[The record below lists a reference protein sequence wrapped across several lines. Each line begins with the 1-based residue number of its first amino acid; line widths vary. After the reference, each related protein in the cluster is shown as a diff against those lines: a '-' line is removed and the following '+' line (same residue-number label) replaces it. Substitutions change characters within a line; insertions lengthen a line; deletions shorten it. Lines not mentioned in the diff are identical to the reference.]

1 MCSRGFCKNS
11 FPTSP
16 HAVRCSAALRALTL
30 LSTPCQ
36 ISAGTK
42 PLSSSAT
49 HSVKNQGVD
58 WHPLRKFWV
67 MCNFIDW
74 DLREESS
81 LFIWTQP
88 HRVKTSEVSS
98 PITLAHHFSP
108 TFPPPPFFFLSTLNV
123 TYCPFRC
130 YWEADCFF
138 FFFSHKCYSWSVLS
152 LLFIL
157 LTPAYKGT
165 LTYLHL
171 IPLPF
176 CILWMFPC
184 VGEREKERV
193 VSLPQIST
201 EQHVAD
207 VKKACRFPLCITTGV
222 LEGERGGVY

>member
-1 MCSRGFCKNS
+1 MPDQCRDKAS
-11 FPTSP
+11 
-16 HAVRCSAALRALTL
+16 LL
-30 LSTPCQ
+30 LSHSLCEKSRCRLTP
-36 ISAGTK
+36 
-42 PLSSSAT
+42 P
-49 HSVKNQGVD
+49 
-58 WHPLRKFWV
+58 RKFWV

-81 LFIWTQP
+81 LFIWSQP
-88 HRVKTSEVSS
+88 HRVKTSEVTS

-108 TFPPPPFFFLSTLNV
+108 TFLPPPFFFFFKSTLNV

-138 FFFSHKCYSWSVLS
+138 FFFSSHKCYSWSVLS

-184 VGEREKERV
+184 VGRGRKRG
-193 VSLPQIST
+193 SYPLPRSPQNNMWLT
-201 EQHVAD
+201 
-207 VKKACRFPLCITTGV
+207 
-222 LEGERGGVY
+222 